1 MSLKPK
7 RVDFNSTWST
17 LRETLVGVVTFSNVN
32 RATWNDRF
40 SGEGGFKGGLQLIF
54 ILILLQ
60 RPRVAV
66 PRNRTPNLAK

>member
-54 ILILLQ
+54 IIILLRSIISLIVIVGQ
-60 RPRVAV
+60 TKNV
-66 PRNRTPNLAK
+66 

>member
-40 SGEGGFKGGLQLIF
+40 SGKEDQMCSMEKD
-54 ILILLQ
+54 
-60 RPRVAV
+60 R
-66 PRNRTPNLAK
+66 